1 MVGQSSAKPKTFCK
15 NTHMT
20 IFFSVVIPLYNKA
33 DTIERAIRSVYGQ
46 TCHDFE
52 LIVVNDG
59 STDDSRSI
67 VEKLSREFSL
77 RLVDKPNGGVSS
89 ARNAGAQVAQGE
101 YIALLDG
108 DDIWDENHLSCLK
121 EIVQKYPG
129 LGIIGT
135 GYREIRGEWQY
146 FTIPWPWIVKSDVY
160 DAYRYAQRV
169 HTSSIA
175 IRKQTWLQAGGF
187 NEKLH
192 FYEDY
197 EFFFRIGM
205 VSAIG
210 IYPAAS
216 STYMSDSKVS
226 ATREIRTFST
236 QDYPHV
242 GFVDDRL
249 AKQHVTSGLL
259 RWAIGESKAWYIK
272 SVLSGDFSKYELL
285 KAAYPAWA
293 GTFRICRR
301 PVWGAWIVCRTWRLY
316 YLFRNHLF
324 IWKKRAIQRGV

>member
-1 MVGQSSAKPKTFCK
+1 MVGQSSAKPKTFCE

-33 DTIERAIRSVYGQ
+33 DTIERAIRSVYDQ
-46 TCHDFE
+46 TYHDFE

-67 VEKLSREFSL
+67 VETLSREFPL

-89 ARNAGAQVAQGE
+89 ARNAGAQVARGE

-108 DDIWDENHLSCLK
+108 DDVWDSNHLSCLK
-121 EIVQKYPG
+121 KIVQKYPG

-135 GYREIRGEWQY
+135 GYREIRGECRY
-146 FTIPWPWIVKSDVY
+146 FTIPWPWIVKLDVY
-160 DAYRYAQRV
+160 DACRYAQRI
-169 HTSSIA
+169 HTSSVA
-175 IRKQTWLQAGGF
+175 IRKETWIRVGGF
-187 NEKLH
+187 NEKLR
-192 FYEDY
+192 FYEDF

-216 STYMSDSKVS
+216 STYMSDSQL
-226 ATREIRTFST
+226 ALTREVCTFST
-236 QDYPHV
+236 HNYPQIA
-242 GFVDDRL
+242 FVDDSI
-249 AKQHVTSGLL
+249 AKGRVTPGLL
-259 RWAIGESKAWYIK
+259 RWAIGEAQSWYFR

-285 KAAYPAWA
+285 KRAYPTWA
-293 GTFRICRR
+293 GTFRARR
-301 PVWGAWIVCRTWRLY
+301 WPTWGAWIVCQMWRQY
-316 YLFRNHLF
+316 YIFRNHLV
-324 IWKKRAIQRGV
+324 IWKTGIIREGI